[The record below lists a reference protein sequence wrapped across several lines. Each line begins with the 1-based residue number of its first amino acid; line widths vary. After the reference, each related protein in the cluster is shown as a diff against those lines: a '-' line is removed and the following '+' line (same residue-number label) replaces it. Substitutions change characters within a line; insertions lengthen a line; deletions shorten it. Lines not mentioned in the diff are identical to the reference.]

1 MGRNKN
7 GIFYG
12 KIGNLT
18 LENGYV
24 FYQRILDDTN
34 GDLSSNKI
42 WAGKVYAGFN
52 EIVKKNESTLSNIK
66 LNSVADVLEDTG
78 LAEQKKEINMLRQV
92 FGASLP
98 DKIEHQDYYMYINTI
113 NELIGMKDKYKDYLS
128 ELRAQSQDTKNRRAA
143 GGFRYFES
151 RLVPAIN
158 ENVRAALASF
168 NEEKLLTMTA
178 DDFTRIIQDILEKS
192 IEDAVNKV
200 ADSDSGYIGKVKLW
214 TEIREGFRR
223 LNTTNKNNFMNEVIS
238 RYDLI
243 SVSERIGKQLQQHFA
258 TNKMSKKSNKLYLS
272 SMIKTEMNINELKGA
287 SLDGFISEF
296 LTSLLTP
303 ASKGTG
309 LVFKNNVLKTDS
321 MRILT
326 GNIEAEIPENIIEEG
341 NNLFSKDLEEATEK
355 IEDFTRNVLDKVQDG
370 FVIYESSKMYRLSGS
385 FNTRGFHGTSGNLF
399 NLGSVLAEYGTP
411 AKLSYNIANIVY
423 QTIPGAMLARQRKT
437 IINSIRRMIV
447 ENIMAAMFDD
457 VKFQGIN
464 SDDERVIHML
474 NLNGV
479 QIPLSYYCLS
489 LADAIRQS
497 LIEKSSS
504 HISDYVVVSISTPKN
519 ILYPVKINSTEDTMV
534 KDEKGNPLSFP
545 ESVFVGWERQA
556 ADAQTNSKF
565 AISFLKN
572 FNNILEDLQKNLM

>member
-1 MGRNKN
+1 MANIKGKYYGRL
-7 GIFYG
+7 G
-12 KIGNLT
+12 KLT

-24 FYQRILDDTN
+24 FYQRMLDSDN
-34 GDLSSNKI
+34 GDLSTNRI
-42 WAGKVYAGFN
+42 WAGKVYAGFK
-52 EIVKKNESTLSNIK
+52 ETVDSNDSVLKDIK
-66 LNSVADVLEDTG
+66 LNNVADVLEDTG

-158 ENVRAALASF
+158 ENVRTALAGFS
-168 NEEKLLTMTA
+168 EEKLLTMTA
-178 DDFTRIIQDILEKS
+178 EDFTRIIQNVLEKS

-309 LVFKNNVLKTDS
+309 LVFKSNMLKTDS

-326 GNIEAEIPENIIEEG
+326 GNIEAEIPEDIIEEG

-385 FNTRGFHGTSGNLF
+385 FNTRGFHGTSGNLS
-399 NLGSVLAEYGTP
+399 NLGSALAEYGTP
-411 AKLSYNIANIVY
+411 AKLSYNIANIIY
-423 QTIPGAMLARQRKT
+423 QTIPGAILAGQRKT
-437 IINSIRRMIV
+437 IIQSIRKMII

-464 SDDERVIHML
+464 SNDERVIHML

-497 LIEKSSS
+497 LVEKSSS

-572 FNNILEDLQKNLM
+572 FNSILEDLQKNLV